1 LQPIIEKQL
10 SKMPLEKGSGLAR
23 DMHRIMARSILPKAF
38 GVRWGVLADAT
49 TWQPLPP
56 SMLRLLVQ
64 IADAEKRLD
73 APCVARDADAKE
85 ATPVAHE
92 PCPGT

>member
-1 LQPIIEKQL
+1 
-10 SKMPLEKGSGLAR
+10 MPLENGLCLAR
-23 DMHRIMARSILPKAF
+23 DMHRTMARSTLPKAF
-38 GVRWGVLADAT
+38 GVRWGVLADTT

-73 APCVARDADAKE
+73 AHCVARDADAKE
-85 ATPVAHE
+85 AKPAVYEACPVSGPPAARQQR
-92 PCPGT
+92 